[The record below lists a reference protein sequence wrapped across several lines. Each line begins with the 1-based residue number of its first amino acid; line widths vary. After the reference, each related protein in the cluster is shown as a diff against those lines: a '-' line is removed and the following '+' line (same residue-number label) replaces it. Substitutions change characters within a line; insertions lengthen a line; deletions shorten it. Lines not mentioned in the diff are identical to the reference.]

1 MAEVATA
8 EIGLTVVD
16 LIVEPL
22 TGQAF
27 APYGQVMAP
36 TLDGKLYG
44 PEDAQLDI
52 TRGIP
57 RFYILALKGPRALTF
72 RYITRHIAVTQCL
85 ASCGSKPWL
94 VAVAPPND
102 PDNPHARPDP
112 KQIRAFHVP
121 GTVGIKLHRSTWHVG
136 PFFAGDAAD
145 FYNLELSD
153 TNQADHHPVKLD
165 KEFGV
170 EFRLTGPLAQI

>member
-1 MAEVATA
+1 MSAAA
-8 EIGLTVVD
+8 ADIGRTIID

-22 TGQAF
+22 TAEAF
-27 APYGQVMAP
+27 APFGQVMAP
-36 TLDGKLYG
+36 IPDGQLYG
-44 PEDAQLDI
+44 PDDAQLDI
-52 TRGIP
+52 QRGTP
-57 RFYILALKGPRALTF
+57 RFYIMALKGPRPLTF

-102 PDNPHARPDP
+102 PDNPHAKPDP
-112 KQIRAFHVP
+112 KAIRAFHVP
-121 GTVGIKLHRSTWHVG
+121 GPNGIKLHRGTWHVG
-136 PFFAGDAAD
+136 PFFAGETAD

-153 TNQADHHPVKLD
+153 TNQRDHHPVKLD
-165 KEFGV
+165 REFGV